1 MLQSSLWDWGK
12 DYTQT
17 LVFLFIFPMK
27 MVKILSRTLKGLIQ
41 IRILGLPQSIDV
53 NQRPVKKFRQGF
65 IGAPAA
71 AGGSENK

>member
-1 MLQSSLWDWGK
+1 
-12 DYTQT
+12 
-17 LVFLFIFPMK
+17 